1 MSVIH
6 TGLRR
11 VVHTPRTPTDLAGT
25 FTGGGASMVTIQE
38 GMPVTDFV
46 GR

>member
-6 TGLRR
+6 PGLRR
-11 VVHTPRTPTDLAGT
+11 AVHTLRTPTDLAGT
-25 FTGGGASMVTIQE
+25 FTGGGSYSVKIQE
-38 GMPVTDFV
+38 GLPVTDFV